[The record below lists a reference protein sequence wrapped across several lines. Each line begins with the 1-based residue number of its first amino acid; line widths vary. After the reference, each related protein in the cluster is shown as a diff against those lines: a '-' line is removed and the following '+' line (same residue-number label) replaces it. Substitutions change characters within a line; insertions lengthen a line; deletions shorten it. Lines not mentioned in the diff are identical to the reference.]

1 MIRRM
6 PSRRQQ
12 LAAAWDALAK
22 AGRDGPLD
30 ARTCR
35 LVELAIAIGARDRD
49 AIRATHQ
56 RALEVAHGEEIDQ
69 LVALAAPMLGR
80 SAAASVYDWIGLEEP
95 GTANAPVWTNAKPT
109 DA

>member
-1 MIRRM
+1 M

-12 LAAAWDALAK
+12 LAAAWDALAR
-22 AGRDGPLD
+22 AGLDGPLD

-35 LVELAIAIGARDRD
+35 LVELSIAIGTRDRD
-49 AIRATHQ
+49 AVRMTHQ

-69 LVALAAPMLGR
+69 IVALAAPMLGR
-80 SAAASVYDWIGLEEP
+80 SAAAAVYEWIGLEEP
-95 GTANAPVWTNAKPT
+95 GARVRVSTNSKPT